1 MRRLSGKT
9 PRITTSFTTSFRHMK
24 DVPTDP
30 RANSRRPLGN
40 ALLLDIYIHIYTYIH
55 TYIYTPMYV
64 IRICIYILYILPRR
78 GRCRRKTCSHRIP
91 LRLRVSRAP
100 PGTHHQPSLAPP
112 PSPSIL
118 PPPPPPPAPAPAPPP
133 APPPPPPPPTPT
145 PTPTPPPPPPP
156 PSVPPPSFDAAIDV
170 VAWDR

>member
-1 MRRLSGKT
+1 MYLYT
-9 PRITTSFTTSFRHMK
+9 LYFTAKRS
-24 DVPTDP
+24 
-30 RANSRRPLGN
+30 
-40 ALLLDIYIHIYTYIH
+40 
-55 TYIYTPMYV
+55 
-64 IRICIYILYILPRR
+64 LPKK
-78 GRCRRKTCSHRIP
+78 KTCSHRIP

-118 PPPPPPPAPAPAPPP
+118 PPPPPPPPPAPAPAPPP
-133 APPPPPPPPTPT
+133 APPPPPPTPTPT
-145 PTPTPPPPPPP
+145 PTPTPPPPR